1 MVSEVINVPQTS
13 QPSARHFNRLFLT
26 TLVVIAV
33 LLTVAE
39 IVTQFQTRREAERV
53 MVIRMASAQRHH
65 SQRLVSKVLQ
75 FNRATTLP
83 AFQDNLAD
91 IKKLFAQFETN
102 HLHIEQGTV
111 PGYPVMLQ
119 NSDSVKIRFQ
129 LLKPYYQGFR
139 ESMQRII
146 QQAEQAKNPA
156 TFASGLDLTSLM
168 DNEKPFLDKMDD
180 VVQQYT
186 RETLANVE
194 DTRLLEF
201 IIYLFTLLALV
212 FAGWFILRPAVN
224 KFEGIIVQ
232 LVEAE
237 TRTATTNRKL
247 LSLNRALK
255 ETRQQLFD
263 ATRQQYQQQM
273 DEQKLRTSY
282 LVAGQEEERKRLSR
296 ELHDGIGQMLTAIKL
311 QVESFE
317 RSLNLSPEAKGI
329 KNLMVLKNLI
339 SQTIQETRNVSNN
352 LMPTVLSD
360 FGLVPAVKMLA
371 DTHDKDSKIDIIF
384 HTNLSNTRLDKSVEI
399 GVYRIAQ
406 EAVSNA
412 FRHAEPNQITID
424 LFEKDNY
431 LHLIVNDDGKG
442 FRIHRSRKEDTKRP
456 SQGIHNMNERAV
468 LINGKFKISSAPDKG
483 TKVQVSIPFKLAHQ
497 EYEYTQVD
505 AG

>member
-1 MVSEVINVPQTS
+1 MSEVVNESAQHT

-26 TLVVIAV
+26 TLVIIAM
-33 LLTVAE
+33 LLTAAE
-39 IVTQFQTRREAERV
+39 IVTQFQTRRESERV
-53 MVIRMASAQRHH
+53 LVIQMASAQRHQ
-65 SQRLVSKVLQ
+65 SQQLVSKILQ
-75 FNRATTLP
+75 LTQVGDP
-83 AFQDNLAD
+83 ARFQAQLAE
-91 IKKLFAQFETN
+91 IKQLFGRFETN
-102 HLHIEQGTV
+102 QLNIEQGTV
-111 PGYPVMLQ
+111 PGYAVMFQ
-119 NSDSVKIRFQ
+119 NSDSVRIRYQ
-129 LLKPYYQGFR
+129 TLRPYFFGFR
-139 ESMQRII
+139 SSIQQIV
-146 QQAEQAKNPA
+146 QQAEQAQSPEQFKA
-156 TFASGLDLTSLM
+156 TVDLTKLM
-168 DNEKPFLDKMDD
+168 ANDTPYLEKIDE

-186 RETLANVE
+186 RETLENV
-194 DTRLLEF
+194 DTTRLIEF
-201 IIYLFTLLALV
+201 VIYLLTLITLV
-212 FAGWFILRPAVN
+212 LAGWFILRPAVN
-224 KFEGIIVQ
+224 KFEGLINQ

-317 RSLNLSPEAKGI
+317 KSLSNKEKETKSF
-329 KNLMVLKNLI
+329 MVLKNLI
-339 SQTIQETRNVSNN
+339 AQTIQETRNVSNN

-412 FRHAEPNQITID
+412 IRHADPRQITID

-442 FRIHRSRKEDTKRP
+442 FRIHRSKKEDVKRP
-456 SQGIHNMNERAV
+456 SQGIHNMNERAA

-497 EYEYTQVD
+497 EYEYTQTD

>member
-1 MVSEVINVPQTS
+1 MSEVVNVIPQTS

-26 TLVVIAV
+26 TLVFIAV

-39 IVTQFQTRREAERV
+39 IVSQFQTRRESERV
-53 MVIRMASAQRHH
+53 MVIRMASAQRHQ
-65 SQRLVSKVLQ
+65 SQRLVSQVLQ
-75 FNRATTLP
+75 LTRPSELPNFARTLTE
-83 AFQDNLAD
+83 
-91 IKKLFAQFETN
+91 IKKLFAQFQTN
-102 HLHIEQGTV
+102 QLHIEQGTV
-111 PGYPVMLQ
+111 PGYPVLLQ
-119 NSDSVKIRFQ
+119 NSDSIKIRYQ
-129 LLKPYYQGFR
+129 SLKPYYAGFR
-139 ESMQRII
+139 DSMQQLIL
-146 QQAEQAKNPA
+146 QADRA
-156 TFASGLDLTSLM
+156 TDPGKFISEADLTALLA
-168 DNEKPFLDKMDD
+168 NEKPFLEKMDE

-194 DTRLLEF
+194 DTRLIGF
-201 IIYLFTLLALV
+201 VIYLFILLALV

-224 KFEGIIVQ
+224 KFEGIIGQ

-317 RSLNLSPEAKGI
+317 KSLSGETKGT
-329 KNLMVLKNLI
+329 KNLTVLKNLI

-371 DTHDKDSKIDIIF
+371 DTHDKDSTIDIIF

-412 FRHAEPNQITID
+412 LRHADPHQITID

-442 FRIHRSRKEDTKRP
+442 FRIHRSRKEDSKRP
-456 SQGIHNMNERAV
+456 SQGIHNMNERAA

>member
-1 MVSEVINVPQTS
+1 MV
-13 QPSARHFNRLFLT
+13 F
-26 TLVVIAV
+26 IAV

-39 IVTQFQTRREAERV
+39 VVTQLQTRREAERV
-53 MVIRMASAQRHH
+53 MVFKMASAQRHH

-75 FNRATTLP
+75 LTRP
-83 AFQDNLAD
+83 AERLNFQNNLSE

-111 PGYPVMLQ
+111 PGFPVMLH
-119 NSDSVKIRFQ
+119 NSDSVRIRFQ
-129 LLKPYYQGFR
+129 ILKPFYLGFR
-139 ESMQRII
+139 ESIQRII
-146 QQAEQAKNPA
+146 QLADQAPNPEKFSA
-156 TFASGLDLTSLM
+156 EVDLTRLM
-168 DNEKPFLDKMDD
+168 QNEKPFLDKMDD
-180 VVQQYT
+180 IVQQYT
-186 RETLANVE
+186 RETLENVE
-194 DTRLLEF
+194 QTRLIGF
-201 IIYLFTLLALV
+201 VIYLFTLLALV

-224 KFEGIIVQ
+224 KFEGVIVQ

-263 ATRQQYQQQM
+263 ATRKQYQQQM

-317 RSLNLSPEAKGI
+317 KSLTNETKGT
-329 KNLMVLKNLI
+329 KNLTVLKNLI

-412 FRHAEPNQITID
+412 LRHAEPHQITID

-442 FRIHRSRKEDTKRP
+442 FRIHRSRKEDSKRP
-456 SQGIHNMNERAV
+456 SQGIHNMNERAA

>member
-1 MVSEVINVPQTS
+1 MSEVDNVTPQTT
-13 QPSARHFNRLFLT
+13 QPSARHFNRLFLI
-26 TLVVIAV
+26 TLVFIAV
-33 LLTVAE
+33 LITVAE
-39 IVTQFQTRREAERV
+39 VVTQLQTRREAERV
-53 MVIRMASAQRHH
+53 MIIGMASAQRHH
-65 SQRLVSKVLQ
+65 SQRIVNKILQ
-75 FNRATTLP
+75 LSRPSEHAR
-83 AFQDNLAD
+83 FQNNLTE
-91 IKKLFAQFETN
+91 IKNLFAEFETN

-111 PGYPVMLQ
+111 PGYPIMLQ

-129 LLKPYYQGFR
+129 FLKPYYFGFR
-139 ESMQRII
+139 ESVQRII
-146 QQAEQAKNPA
+146 QEAEQVSSPEEFTSTA
-156 TFASGLDLTSLM
+156 DLTALLA
-168 DNEKPFLDKMDD
+168 NETPFLENMDA

-186 RETLANVE
+186 RETLDNV
-194 DTRLLEF
+194 DTTRLIEF
-201 IIYLFTLLALV
+201 TIYLFTLLALV
-212 FAGWFILRPAVN
+212 FAGWYILRPAIN
-224 KFEGIIVQ
+224 KFEAVIVQ

-317 RSLNLSPEAKGI
+317 RSLNGKEKETKSFV
-329 KNLMVLKNLI
+329 VLKDLI
-339 SQTIQETRNVSNN
+339 AQTIQETRNVSNN

-360 FGLVPAVKMLA
+360 FGLIPAVKMLA
-371 DTHDKDSKIDIIF
+371 DSHDKNSKTDITF
-384 HTNLSNTRLDKSVEI
+384 HTNLSNVRLDKSVEI

-412 FRHAEPNQITID
+412 LRHAEPTQITID

-442 FRIHRSRKEDTKRP
+442 FRIHRSKKEDTKRP
-456 SQGIHNMNERAV
+456 SQGIHNMHERAA

-483 TKVQVSIPFKLAHQ
+483 TKVQVSIPFKLVQQ
-497 EYEYTQVD
+497 EYEYTKVN

>member
-1 MVSEVINVPQTS
+1 MSEVTNVIPQNN
-13 QPSARHFNRLFLT
+13 QPSARHFNRLFLI
-26 TLVVIAV
+26 TLVFIAV
-33 LLTVAE
+33 LLTGAE
-39 IVTQFQTRREAERV
+39 IVTQYQTRREAERV

-65 SQRLVSKVLQ
+65 SQRLVSKVLLLSRPAEHDRFQ
-75 FNRATTLP
+75 NHLAEIKTL
-83 AFQDNLAD
+83 FST
-91 IKKLFAQFETN
+91 FEKN
-102 HLHIEQGTV
+102 QLHIEQGTV
-111 PGYPVMLQ
+111 PGYPVLLQ
-119 NSDSVKIRFQ
+119 NSDSVKVRYQ
-129 LLKPYYQGFR
+129 TLEPYYFGFR
-139 ESMQRII
+139 SSMQQII
-146 QQAEQAKNPA
+146 QQAEQAKSPEE
-156 TFASGLDLTSLM
+156 FARNLDLTALM
-168 DNEKPFLDKMDD
+168 SNESPFLEKMDA

-186 RETLANVE
+186 QETLTNVE
-194 DTRLLEF
+194 HTRLLEF
-201 IIYLFTLLALV
+201 VIYLFTVLALV

-311 QVESFE
+311 QVESFQK
-317 RSLNLSPEAKGI
+317 SLSDKEKEI
-329 KNLMVLKNLI
+329 KSFVVLKNLI
-339 SQTIQETRNVSNN
+339 AQTIQETRNVSNN

-360 FGLVPAVKMLA
+360 FGLIPAVKMLA
-371 DTHDKDSKIDIIF
+371 DIHDKDSKTDIIF
-384 HTNLSNTRLDKSVEI
+384 HTNLTNTRLDKSVEI

-412 FRHAEPNQITID
+412 LRHAEPTQITID

-442 FRIHRSRKEDTKRP
+442 FRIHRSRKEDSKRP
-456 SQGIHNMNERAV
+456 SQGIHNMHERAA

-497 EYEYTQVD
+497 EHEYTQID

>member
-1 MVSEVINVPQTS
+1 MSEVVNVIPQTS

-26 TLVVIAV
+26 TLVFIAV

-39 IVTQFQTRREAERV
+39 VVTQLQTRREAERV
-53 MVIRMASAQRHH
+53 MVFKMASAQRHH

-75 FNRATTLP
+75 LTRP
-83 AFQDNLAD
+83 AERLNFQNNLSE

-111 PGYPVMLQ
+111 PGFPVMLH
-119 NSDSVKIRFQ
+119 NSDSVRIRFQ
-129 LLKPYYQGFR
+129 ILKPFYLGFR
-139 ESMQRII
+139 ESIQRII
-146 QQAEQAKNPA
+146 QLADQAPNPEKFSA
-156 TFASGLDLTSLM
+156 EVDLTRLM
-168 DNEKPFLDKMDD
+168 QNEKPFLDKMDD
-180 VVQQYT
+180 IVQQYT
-186 RETLANVE
+186 RETLENVE
-194 DTRLLEF
+194 QTRLIGF
-201 IIYLFTLLALV
+201 VIYLFTLLALV

-224 KFEGIIVQ
+224 KFEGVIVQ

-263 ATRQQYQQQM
+263 ATRKQYQQQM

-317 RSLNLSPEAKGI
+317 KSLTNETKGT
-329 KNLMVLKNLI
+329 KNLTVLKNLI

-412 FRHAEPNQITID
+412 LRHAEPHQITID

-442 FRIHRSRKEDTKRP
+442 FRIHRSRKEDSKRP
-456 SQGIHNMNERAV
+456 SQGIHNMNERAA

>member
-1 MVSEVINVPQTS
+1 MSEVVNITSQTS
-13 QPSARHFNRLFLT
+13 QPSARHFNRLFMT
-26 TLVVIAV
+26 TLVFIAV

-39 IVTQFQTRREAERV
+39 IVTQFQTQREVERV
-53 MVIRMASAQRHH
+53 MIIRMSSAQRHH
-65 SQRLVSKVLQ
+65 SQRIVSKILQ
-75 FNRATTLP
+75 LSHTTDP
-83 AFQDNLAD
+83 ARFQDDLSET
-91 IKKLFAQFETN
+91 KKLLSDFQNN
-102 HLHIEQGTV
+102 HLHIVQGTV
-111 PGYPVMLQ
+111 PDSPHTFQ
-119 NSDSVKIRFQ
+119 NSDSIKMLYQ
-129 LLKPYYQGFR
+129 SMMPYYTGFR
-139 ESMQRII
+139 ETVERII
-146 QQAEQAKNPA
+146 QQAEQTKNPA
-156 TFASGLDLTSLM
+156 QFTAEVDLTALM
-168 DNEKPFLDKMDD
+168 ANEKPLLDQMDK
-180 VVQQYT
+180 VVQQYIT
-186 RETLANVE
+186 ETLSTVE
-194 DTRLLEF
+194 DTRLIEF
-201 IIYLFTLLALV
+201 IIHFILLLLV
-212 FAGWFILRPAVN
+212 IASWFILRPTVN
-224 KFEGIIVQ
+224 KFEGVIGQ

-317 RSLNLSPEAKGI
+317 KKLNGQSKEI
-329 KNLMVLKNLI
+329 KNLVVLKDLI

-360 FGLVPAVKMLA
+360 FGLVPAIKMLA
-371 DTHDKDSKIDIIF
+371 DTHDKDNKTDIVF
-384 HTNLSNTRLDKSVEI
+384 HSNLSKTRLDKSVEI
-399 GVYRIAQ
+399 GLYRIAQ

-412 FRHAEPNQITID
+412 LRHAEPDQITID

-442 FRIHRSRKEDTKRP
+442 FRIHRSRKEDSKRP
-456 SQGIHNMNERAV
+456 SQGIHNMNERAA

-483 TKVQVSIPFKLAHQ
+483 TKVQVSIPFKIANQ
-497 EYEYTQVD
+497 EYEYTQID

>member
-1 MVSEVINVPQTS
+1 VSEVENVIPQTS

-26 TLVVIAV
+26 TLVFIAV
-33 LLTVAE
+33 LLTAAE
-39 IVTQFQTRREAERV
+39 IVTQLQTRREAERV
-53 MVIRMASAQRHH
+53 MVIRMASAQRHQ
-65 SQRLVSKVLQ
+65 SQRLVSQVLQ
-75 FNRATTLP
+75 LIHSGQASLFKYH
-83 AFQDNLAD
+83 LAE
-91 IKKLFAQFETN
+91 IKKLFSQFETN

-129 LLKPYYQGFR
+129 ILKPYYLGFR
-139 ESMQRII
+139 ESI
-146 QQAEQAKNPA
+146 QEIVQKADLTKNPEK
-156 TFASGLDLTSLM
+156 FVSEVDLTSLM
-168 DNEKPFLDKMDD
+168 VNEKPFLDKMDD

-201 IIYLFTLLALV
+201 VIYLFTLLALV

-317 RSLNLSPEAKGI
+317 KSLSGEQKGA
-329 KNLMVLKNLI
+329 KNLTVLKNLI

-412 FRHAEPNQITID
+412 LRHAEPNQIIID

-442 FRIHRSRKEDTKRP
+442 FRIHRSRKEDSKRP
-456 SQGIHNMNERAV
+456 SQGIHNMNERAA

>member
-1 MVSEVINVPQTS
+1 M
-13 QPSARHFNRLFLT
+13 F
-26 TLVVIAV
+26 IAV
-33 LLTVAE
+33 LLTAAE
-39 IVTQFQTRREAERV
+39 IVTQYQTRREAERV
-53 MVIRMASAQRHH
+53 MVIRMASAQRPY
-65 SQRLVSKVLQ
+65 SQRLVSKAVQLSHPGQ
-75 FNRATTLP
+75 HERFKH
-83 AFQDNLAD
+83 NLAE

-102 HLHIEQGTV
+102 QLNIEQGTV

-119 NSDSVKIRFQ
+119 NSDSVNFRYRQ
-129 LLKPYYQGFR
+129 LKPYFFGFR
-139 ESMQRII
+139 TSMQRII
-146 QQAEQAKNPA
+146 QQADQAGSPEA
-156 TFASGLDLTSLM
+156 FTTQAVLTDLLA
-168 DNEKPFLDKMDD
+168 NEKPYLDGMEE
-180 VVQQYT
+180 VIQQYT
-186 RETLANVE
+186 KETLANVE
-194 DTRLLEF
+194 MTRWLKL
-201 IIYLFTLLALV
+201 IIYIFTVLALV

-224 KFEGIIVQ
+224 KFEAIIVQ

-317 RSLNLSPEAKGI
+317 KSLNGKEKEI
-329 KNLMVLKNLI
+329 KSFVVLKNLI
-339 SQTIQETRNVSNN
+339 AQTIQETRNVSNN

-360 FGLVPAVKMLA
+360 FGLIPAVKMLA
-371 DTHDKDSKIDIIF
+371 DTHDKNSKTDIIF
-384 HTNLSNTRLDKSVEI
+384 HTNLKNTRLDKSVEI

-412 FRHAEPNQITID
+412 LRHAEPTQITID

-456 SQGIHNMNERAV
+456 SQGIHNMNERAA

-497 EYEYTQVD
+497 EYEYTQTD